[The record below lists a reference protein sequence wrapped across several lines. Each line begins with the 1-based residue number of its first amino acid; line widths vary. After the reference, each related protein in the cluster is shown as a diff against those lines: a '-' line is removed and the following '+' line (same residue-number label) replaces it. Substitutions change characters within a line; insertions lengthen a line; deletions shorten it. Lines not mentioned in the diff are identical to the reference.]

1 MRFLGNVLATIL
13 GLCLFFGLLFVLL
26 IGLGAAMGSSDTVVV
41 KDNSVIVLDLSKV
54 KYDYSGKF
62 NYKEFS
68 FKDQPKNGLSNVLE
82 AVNRATEDSRISGIT
97 LVNEHSGLGIVQ
109 MRELRQAL
117 QDFKDSGKFV
127 MAYADYYTQ
136 KDFYLNS
143 VADSIFLNP
152 VGMVDFKG
160 LSVEILYLKDLQEK
174 TGIKMEVLRHGKY
187 KSAVEPYL
195 ENKMSEANHIQTTE
209 FLNSIWT
216 TIATDIAKSRSVSL
230 EQINDA
236 ASNLYGNTA
245 LGALEHK
252 LVDRVAYQDE
262 FEASVKSLVDVAQ
275 DKEYNKI
282 TILDYIKAPSSSNVK
297 LSADQIAIVYAQGQI
312 LSGEGNVSYVGE
324 LSINRALK
332 KARENDKVK
341 AVVLRVNSP
350 GGSALTSELIWREVE
365 LTKAVKPVIVSM
377 GDVAASGGY
386 YIACGADYI
395 FADPATITGSIGVFG
410 MLPNVSTLS
419 EKYGVN
425 PQIVQTH
432 KNAANYSI
440 FAPLSPEYKQTV
452 TQSIEQIYTTFVSRV
467 ATGRNMSFEQV
478 DELAQGRVW
487 VGVDALKNGL
497 IDAYGGLDQAIAYAV
512 EKTEIQ
518 DYRVVEYPEYE
529 LNFED
534 LLNNYFGSSIFKSQ
548 DQLILEKIGEQ
559 NYQLLQRL
567 NYFSNLQGNQTILP
581 YELNIQ

>member
-1 MRFLGNVLATIL
+1 MKFLGNVLATIL
-13 GLCLFFGLLFVLL
+13 GLCLFFGLLLVLL

-68 FKDQPKNGLSNVLE
+68 FKDQPKNGLSNVLD

-97 LVNEHSGLGIVQ
+97 LVNQHSGLGIVQ

-216 TIATDIAKSRSVSL
+216 TIATDIAKSRSISL
-230 EQINDA
+230 EQINQA

-467 ATGRNMSFEQV
+467 ATGRNMSFQQV

-487 VGVDALKNGL
+487 VGADALKNGL

-512 EKTEIQ
+512 EKTEVQ

>member
-1 MRFLGNVLATIL
+1 MRFLGNVLATLL

-26 IGLGAAMGSSDTVVV
+26 IGLGAAMGSSDTVTV

-54 KYDYSGKF
+54 RYDYSGKF

-117 QDFKDSGKFV
+117 DSFKASGKFV

-160 LSVEILYLKDLQEK
+160 LSVEILYLKELQEK

-216 TIATDIAKSRSVSL
+216 TIATDIAKSRSISV
-230 EQINDA
+230 EQINEV

-245 LGALEHK
+245 LGALEHN

-262 FEASVKSLVDVAQ
+262 FEASVKSLLDVAPNK
-275 DKEYNKI
+275 DYNKI
-282 TILDYIKAPSSSNVK
+282 TILDYIKAPSSSKVK

-365 LTKAVKPVIVSM
+365 LTKQVKPVIVSM

-410 MLPNVSTLS
+410 MLPNISTLS

-440 FAPLSPEYKQTV
+440 FAPLSPEYKNTV

-467 ATGRNMSFEQV
+467 ATGRNMSYEKV

-487 VGVDALKNGL
+487 VGVDALQNGL
-497 IDAYGGLDQAIAYAV
+497 IDAYGGLEQAIAYAV
-512 EKTEIQ
+512 DKTEIQ
-518 DYRVVEYPEYE
+518 DYRIVEYPEYE